1 MGNTLKFKKK
11 NPSDSDRLRNHF
23 NSDWRTQK
31 TELVDQIGQLFLT
44 DELTDVLFVFKRNES
59 ITV

>member
-1 MGNTLKFKKK
+1 M
-11 NPSDSDRLRNHF
+11 NPSDLENLRNQF
-23 NSDWRTQK
+23 NNDWRTQEA
-31 TELVDQIGQLFLT
+31 ELVDQIKHLYHD